1 MKGKL
6 KKQKRKIILKISAI
20 MLVVFIVVSVVFSAI
35 TLSMEKQTQIAV
47 AHNDYDYLVEA
58 STGMRVAPYN
68 EICLYAQAVKEHW
81 RELNTGD
88 LEFEKTC
95 GADGTLDKNIQI
107 VMYEHSDKR
116 MLMNTDEEIRL
127 AFWPDDF
134 NTNTFDSGILNYND
148 FIQSINEE
156 DLAVIRDY
164 LRIKKDKE
172 GYYYALICTSTYYN
186 PENGHVYPKT
196 VEIRKV
202 KYEDSVIYD
211 EEFKKTFELNPE
223 YTDESNLYIT
233 DEMYDFS
240 PCIINGQFVCNDF
253 SSGNLIE
260 APFDPIDYT
269 KLDPATGIIDK
280 TGLFSYL
287 YTNGGD
293 YSVTTTDFVRS
304 EHAIA
309 YEEDMENFYK
319 ESTNKDYSD
328 NEQQNQD
335 TEQYVNS
342 LSYLNQVIGIKYAKR
357 INLLEYCTDT
367 LIIGISSIFL
377 FFLLITLILTIM
389 MCKMMKTQ
397 LVEEEKRSELTN
409 ALAHDIK
416 TPLFIISGY
425 AQNLKENVNSDKR
438 DHYCDRIIDKTQEV
452 NSLVHKMLELSRPDD
467 FSKALVFEDININ
480 KTVEDILSD
489 FETLP
494 DGKSFK
500 LNSNEK
506 CNINADKGLIERTL
520 VNLISNAV
528 TYSDINSEI
537 TVDIS
542 KNAFSISNKCT
553 DISQSD
559 IKHLTQPYYRV
570 DKSRN
575 AKGNGLGL
583 SIVKTIADAH
593 RYKLNIK
600 LCDDII
606 TFTLVFHK

>member
-6 KKQKRKIILKISAI
+6 KKQKRKIIVKISAI
-20 MLVVFIVVSVVFSAI
+20 MLAVFIVVSVVFSVI
-35 TLSMEKQTQIAV
+35 TLSMEKQTQIAI
-47 AHNDYDYLVEA
+47 AHNDFDYLVEA

-81 RELNTGD
+81 RELNTGE

-107 VMYEHSDKR
+107 VMYEHSDNR

-127 AFWPDDF
+127 AFWADDF

-164 LRIKKDKE
+164 LHIKKDKD
-172 GYYYALICTSTYYN
+172 GYYYALTCTSIYYN
-186 PENGHVYPKT
+186 PENGRVYPKT
-196 VEIRKV
+196 VEIRKI
-202 KYEDSVIYD
+202 KYDDSIIYD
-211 EEFKKTFELNPE
+211 KEFKKTFELNPE
-223 YTDESNLYIT
+223 YTDESNLYIA
-233 DEMYDFS
+233 DEMYVS

-260 APFDPIDYT
+260 APFEPIDYT
-269 KLDPATGIIDK
+269 MLDPATGIIGK

-293 YSVTTTDFVRS
+293 YNIKTTDFVRS
-304 EHAIA
+304 ENAIT
-309 YEEDMENFYK
+309 YEEDMEKFSQ
-319 ESTNKDYSD
+319 ESENRNYSD
-328 NEQQNQD
+328 NEQWHQD
-335 TEQYVNS
+335 TDQYVNS
-342 LSYLNQVIGIKYAKR
+342 LSYLDQIIGIKYAKR
-357 INLLEYCTDT
+357 INLLEYCADT

-377 FFLLITLILTIM
+377 FFLIITLILIIM
-389 MCKMMKTQ
+389 MCKMMKAQ

-425 AQNLKENVNSDKR
+425 AQNLKENVNNDKR

-452 NSLVHKMLELSRPDD
+452 NSLIHKMLELSRPDD
-467 FSKALVFEDININ
+467 FSKSLMLEDININ
-480 KTVEDILSD
+480 KTVEDILSE

-494 DGKSFK
+494 DGKTFK

-506 CNINADKGLIERTL
+506 CNVNADKELIKRTL
-520 VNLISNAV
+520 MNLISNAV
-528 TYSDINSEI
+528 TYSESDSEI
-537 TVDIS
+537 TIDIS
-542 KNAFSISNKCT
+542 KNAFSISNQCT
-553 DISQSD
+553 HISQSD
-559 IKHLTQPYYRV
+559 IKHLTEPYYRV

-575 AKGNGLGL
+575 TKGNGLGL
-583 SIVKTIADAH
+583 SIVKTVADAH

-600 LCDDII
+600 ICDNII